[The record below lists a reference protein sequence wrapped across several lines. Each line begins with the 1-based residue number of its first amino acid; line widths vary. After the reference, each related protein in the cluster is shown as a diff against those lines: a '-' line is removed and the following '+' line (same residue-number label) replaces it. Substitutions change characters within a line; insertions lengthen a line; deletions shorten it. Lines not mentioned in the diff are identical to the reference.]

1 LYQSG
6 TRPLSND
13 EQEDDIE
20 AADLARQIAAIA
32 SDELATEILVLDIQQ
47 LSTISDYFV
56 IASADN
62 VRQLRAMAETIESQ
76 LREADVRA
84 FRREGVAESGWIVI
98 DYDGVLVHLL
108 TDEQR
113 AFYRLEDVW
122 SDANRLL
129 VIQ

>member
-1 LYQSG
+1 LH
-6 TRPLSND
+6 

-32 SDELATEILVLDIQQ
+32 SDELATEIIVLDIQR

-62 VRQLRAMAETIESQ
+62 VRQLRAMAETIESE
-76 LREADVRA
+76 LRESEIRPY
-84 FRREGVAESGWIVI
+84 RREGMPEAGWVVI

-122 SDANRLL
+122 SDAHRLL